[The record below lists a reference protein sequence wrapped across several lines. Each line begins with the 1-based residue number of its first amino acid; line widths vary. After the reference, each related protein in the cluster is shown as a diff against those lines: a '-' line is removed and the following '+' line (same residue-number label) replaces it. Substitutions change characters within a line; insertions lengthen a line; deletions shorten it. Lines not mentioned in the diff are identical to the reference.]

1 MLRIGMHFRPCS
13 HLKILSFEAIT
24 NIYSMTFH
32 RGQGGNLGIK
42 DADELVNAM
51 VAVQKRVAT
60 LPEAIN
66 SYDQGALLRSEEV
79 EISRKCT
86 MAFLD
91 YENFD
96 NSPLFKLGVNPMSKT

>member
-1 MLRIGMHFRPCS
+1 MHFEPCY
-13 HLKILSFEAIT
+13 HLKILFSEAIT

-42 DADELVNAM
+42 DADELVKAL
-51 VAVQKRVAT
+51 VAVQRGVET

-66 SYDQGALLRSEEV
+66 SYDQGALLRSDEV

-96 NSPLFKLGVNPMSKT
+96 NSPLFKMGVNPISKT